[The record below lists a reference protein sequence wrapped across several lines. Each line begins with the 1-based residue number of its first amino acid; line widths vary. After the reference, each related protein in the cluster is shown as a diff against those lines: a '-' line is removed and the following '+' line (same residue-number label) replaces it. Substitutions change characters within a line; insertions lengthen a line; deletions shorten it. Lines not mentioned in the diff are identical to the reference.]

1 MNVDFAGRTVNFA
14 DIPSGGFFMFKR
26 RDDEIFG
33 VCVSIG
39 TSKGAIVFAGKDR
52 SQGEVRLASGG
63 LTGDAMIYF
72 ESAVTRPDQPSIS
85 TATDGPDG
93 ALINTADSFY
103 MRVNDGFTGYRTF
116 NIQSGAN
123 ETPPENAKSIHFA
136 KWQAGLI
143 VDNKFAAM
151 LSFPRAD
158 RQA

>member
-1 MNVDFAGRTVNFA
+1 MTKYSEFASRSAQARAQSYLPAKTVPKA
-14 DIPSGGFFMFKR
+14 K
-26 RDDEIFG
+26 
-33 VCVSIG
+33 
-39 TSKGAIVFAGKDR
+39 
-52 SQGEVRLASGG
+52 SGG
-63 LTGDAMIYF
+63 LTGDAMICF
-72 ESAVTRPDQPSIS
+72 ESAVIRPDQSSIS
-85 TATDGPDG
+85 TGTDGPDG
-93 ALINTADSFY
+93 ALINIADSFY

-158 RQA
+158 RQT